1 MLDKSVLWAFV
12 AVESFLVVLL
22 MVGLLAGLP
31 RLPVIVSFVILSSIN
46 SVIFVVRVR
55 ATRSKQ
61 P

>member
-22 MVGLLAGLP
+22 MIGLLARMPL
-31 RLPVIVSFVILSSIN
+31 LPVVVSFVILSGIN

-55 ATRSKQ
+55 AARSKQ

>member
-31 RLPVIVSFVILSSIN
+31 RLPVIVTFVILSSIN
-46 SVIFVVRVR
+46 SVIFVMRVR

>member
-1 MLDKSVLWAFV
+1 MLDKNVLWAFV

-31 RLPVIVSFVILSSIN
+31 RLPVIVTFVILSSIN
-46 SVIFVVRVR
+46 SVIFVMRVR